1 MQVRTSLSF
10 NSIIHSTGF
19 PLAALTTVTTARAP
33 AWLINACSTLEV
45 LADSL
50 TTNENGGS
58 NTPRIMS
65 AMSAVLVTVGAIP
78 ALPGVAAGAG
88 GAFLASGV
96 VQAAGAVGMGVGH
109 ALKVIADGQTA
120 AAKEREAAAVAV
132 VDGKK

>member
-1 MQVRTSLSF
+1 MLH
-10 NSIIHSTGF
+10 NIIHSTEF

-50 TTNENGGS
+50 TTNENGGGS
-58 NTPRIMS
+58 NAPRIMS

-96 VQAAGAVGMGVGH
+96 VQAAGAVCMGVGH

-120 AAKEREAAAVAV
+120 AAKEREAAAAAV